1 MKDNNRLPANIV
13 PPGGSI
19 KAAIADKGWTQR
31 QFAEVLGRPTQ
42 FVNELIKGKR
52 QLTPASALE
61 LEAALGTPADM
72 WMRLEANYRV
82 KLALRDEQ
90 EASDLTKI
98 RERAA
103 SATTR
108 RSAQVKAGTPDVARD
123 NGSIIKVRHV
133 ESSVYQVSEKKAKPG
148 AASKSKSARGTGKK
162 KK

>member
-1 MKDNNRLPANIV
+1 MNMKANNRLPANIV

-52 QLTPASALE
+52 QLTATSALE

-72 WMRLEANYRV
+72 WLRLEANYRV

-90 EASDLTKI
+90 EAQDLEKI

-103 SATTR
+103 QTRTKSGAPLVSLKEGQTTKIR
-108 RSAQVKAGTPDVARD
+108 G
-123 NGSIIKVRHV
+123 
-133 ESSVYQVSEKKAKPG
+133 ESSVYQVSEKKAEHG
-148 AASKSKSARGTGKK
+148 AASRPKSARGTGKK
-162 KK
+162 K